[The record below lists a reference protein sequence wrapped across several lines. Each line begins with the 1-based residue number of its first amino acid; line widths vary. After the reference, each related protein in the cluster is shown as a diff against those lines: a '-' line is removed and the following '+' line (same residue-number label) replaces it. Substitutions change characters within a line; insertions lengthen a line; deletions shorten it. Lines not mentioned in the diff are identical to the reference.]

1 MSHQNEFK
9 KVLLSS
15 PHVILGKK
23 GLTDEFLAHV
33 QRLLKRYKII
43 KIKILKSVATKSNI
57 KNIADQISQAT
68 NSHVLD
74 VRGKTIIVSK
84 HQIKKKE
91 LKST

>member
-1 MSHQNEFK
+1 MSYQNEFK

-15 PHVILGKK
+15 PHATLGKK
-23 GLTDEFLAHV
+23 GLTDEFLTHV

-43 KIKILKSVATKSNI
+43 KIKILKSIATRSNI
-57 KNIADQISQAT
+57 KNIASQISQAT
-68 NSHVLD
+68 DSYVLD

-91 LKST
+91 LKLT

>member
-1 MSHQNEFK
+1 MSYQNEFK

-15 PHVILGKK
+15 PHATLGKK
-23 GLTDEFLAHV
+23 GLTDEFLTHV

-43 KIKILKSVATKSNI
+43 KIKILKSIATRSNI

-68 NSHVLD
+68 DSHVLD

-84 HQIKKKE
+84 HQIRKNN
-91 LKST
+91 

>member
-1 MSHQNEFK
+1 MSYQNEFK
-9 KVLLSS
+9 EVLLSS

-68 NSHVLD
+68 DSHVLD
-74 VRGKTIIVSK
+74 VRGKIIIVSK
-84 HQIKKKE
+84 HQIRKKN
-91 LKST
+91 

>member
-1 MSHQNEFK
+1 MSQQEEFR

-15 PHVILGKK
+15 PHAICGKQ

-43 KIKILKSVATKSNI
+43 KIKILKSVANKSNI

-68 NSHVLD
+68 DSHVLD

-84 HQIKKKE
+84 HQIKKKN
-91 LKST
+91 

>member
-1 MSHQNEFK
+1 MSNQNEFK

-15 PHVILGKK
+15 AHATLGKK
-23 GLTDEFLAHV
+23 GVTDEFLTHV

-57 KNIADQISQAT
+57 TNIADQISQAT
-68 NSHVLD
+68 DSHVLD

-84 HQIKKKE
+84 HQIRKKN
-91 LKST
+91 